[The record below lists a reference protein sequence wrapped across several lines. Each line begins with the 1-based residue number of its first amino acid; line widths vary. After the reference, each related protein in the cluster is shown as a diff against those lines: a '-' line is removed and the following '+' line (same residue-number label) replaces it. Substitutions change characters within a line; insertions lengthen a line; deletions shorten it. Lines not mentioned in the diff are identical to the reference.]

1 MSTTGERAGA
11 RAGERAD
18 AFSAE
23 NRVVHRGRSAGAN
36 IEPDAGGA
44 AGAADAAAAIASR
57 DAELCDAIRGE
68 PVESLRAKEAF
79 AELYAAH
86 YDAAMVS
93 AYRLLGDRHR
103 AEDAVAEA
111 FAKTL
116 RALRGGHG
124 PVESFRGYLL
134 TAVKSEALR
143 VSPLDRRTN
152 AVPVDEMPEAA
163 ELSVESP
170 VGALSERDQLTRAFG
185 ALPEQWRQVLYLTE
199 VEQLPVVQVAARI
212 GVSARA
218 TNSMA
223 FRAREG
229 LRSAYLQQYAEV
241 SPPQCAS
248 AAGLLAQFVR
258 GGLRKR
264 GTAAVEAHLLTCE
277 RCRQQQARLVRIND
291 RMRVWIGPAAAGLG
305 LGTTAAVGGAASGG
319 TAASAAMPA
328 AADPVGASGAAGQ
341 AATAAA
347 RESGSAALRW
357 IAAAAGTIVVAGSAF
372 LLWPRAE
379 QPVPVATDPP
389 PAAPVVAPPAPA
401 VEVVPE
407 PEPPPA
413 PEPAPEPVVEPLPEP
428 TLEYVPPP
436 PPPWESDESPNW
448 VVVE

>member
-1 MSTTGERAGA
+1 MSTAESAQGRAPGD
-11 RAGERAD
+11 AD
-18 AFSAE
+18 AFAE
-23 NRVVHRGRSAGAN
+23 EGAGGHGGQSAGT
-36 IEPDAGGA
+36 
-44 AGAADAAAAIASR
+44 ST

-68 PVESLRAKEAF
+68 PVGSRRAKDAF

-86 YDAAMVS
+86 HDAAMVS

-124 PVESFRGYLL
+124 PTESFRGYLL

-143 VSPLDRRTN
+143 IPPLDRRID
-152 AVPVDEMPEAA
+152 AVPIEEMSEKP

-170 VGALSERDQLTRAFG
+170 VGALSERDQLARAFG

-199 VEQLPVVQVAARI
+199 VEQLPVAQVAARI
-212 GVSARA
+212 GVSTRA
-218 TNSMA
+218 MNSMA

-264 GTAAVEAHLLTCE
+264 GIVVVEAHLLTCE
-277 RCRQQQARLVRIND
+277 RCRQQQARLARIND
-291 RMRVWIGPAAAGLG
+291 CMRVWIGPAAAGLG
-305 LGTTAAVGGAASGG
+305 LGAAGAVSGATGGGAAS
-319 TAASAAMPA
+319 AASLVS
-328 AADPVGASGAAGQ
+328 ADPAGASGASGAAGQ
-341 AATAAA
+341 AAGTAA
-347 RESGSAALRW
+347 REGGGAALRW
-357 IAAAAGTIVVAGSAF
+357 IAAAAGTIVIAGSAF

-379 QPVPVATDPP
+379 SPIVVPDPP
-389 PAAPVVAPPAPA
+389 PAAPVVTPSPV
-401 VEVVPE
+401 VEVVPTPD
-407 PEPPPA
+407 PELQ
-413 PEPAPEPVVEPLPEP
+413 PEPAPDPPPEPLPE
-428 TLEYVPPP
+428 TTVEFVPPP

-448 VVVE
+448 VIVE

>member
-11 RAGERAD
+11 HAGERAD

-23 NRVVHRGRSAGAN
+23 SRAEHRGRSAGAN

-44 AGAADAAAAIASR
+44 GGAADAAAAIASR

-143 VSPLDRRTN
+143 VSPLDRRTD

-170 VGALSERDQLTRAFG
+170 VSAISERDQLVRAFG

-212 GVSARA
+212 GASARA

-229 LRSAYLQQYAEV
+229 LRSAYLQQYAEI

-248 AAGLLAQFVR
+248 AAGLLARFVR

-264 GTAAVEAHLLTCE
+264 GTAVVEAHLLTCE
-277 RCRQQQARLVRIND
+277 RCRQQQVRLASIND
-291 RMRVWIGPAAAGLG
+291 RMRAWIGPAAAGLG
-305 LGTTAAVGGAASGG
+305 LGTAAAVGGATSGG
-319 TAASAAMPA
+319 TAASAAMPVA
-328 AADPVGASGAAGQ
+328 VADPVGASGAVGQ
-341 AATAAA
+341 AATTAA
-347 RESGSAALRW
+347 REGGGAALRW

-389 PAAPVVAPPAPA
+389 PAAPVVAPTAPV

-413 PEPAPEPVVEPLPEP
+413 PEPAPEPEPLPEP